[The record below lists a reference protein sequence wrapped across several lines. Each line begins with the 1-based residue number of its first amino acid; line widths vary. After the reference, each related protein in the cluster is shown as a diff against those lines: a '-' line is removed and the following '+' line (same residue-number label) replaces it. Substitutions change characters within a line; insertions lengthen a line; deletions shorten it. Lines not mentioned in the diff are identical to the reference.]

1 MPPKI
6 LVGLLLSALMF
17 SLGGCGGGGSGG
29 SGAPSSTPEPVAGQ
43 PLEVA
48 PPVVTPS
55 PPTLAPP
62 TLTTPVTP
70 APVAPVV
77 VTPAPVTSAPVA
89 LAPVTPVPVTSAPVA
104 TVPPAAPVV
113 VPSSGSVTSA
123 NSCGLGNFQTDV
135 MAAINAA
142 RAQSRSCGSEAKPAA
157 AALEWN
163 DTLFSAA
170 TAHSQDMAQ
179 RNYFS
184 HTSPDGKTLGDRALT
199 AGYRFSAIGENIAAG
214 QGSVAVVMQGW
225 IASEGHCRNIMTAA
239 FTQVAVACVTTSR
252 QQYPTYWTMV
262 LGKPQ

>member
-1 MPPKI
+1 MAPKI

-17 SLGGCGGGGSGG
+17 SLGGCGGGGSA
-29 SGAPSSTPEPVAGQ
+29 APSSTPEPVAGQ

-55 PPTLAPP
+55 PPTLTPP
-62 TLTTPVTP
+62 TPTTPIAP
-70 APVAPVV
+70 A
-77 VTPAPVTSAPVA
+77 TPAPVTPI
-89 LAPVTPVPVTSAPVA
+89 TPVI
-104 TVPPAAPVV
+104 VPP
-113 VPSSGSVTSA
+113 SGSVTSA
-123 NSCGLGNFQTDV
+123 NSCGLANFQTDV

-142 RAQSRSCGSEAKPAA
+142 RAQSRSCGSEAKPAV

-184 HTSPDGKTLGDRALT
+184 HTSPDGKTSGDRALL
-199 AGYRFSAIGENIAAG
+199 AGYRFSALGENIAAG
-214 QGSVAVVMQGW
+214 QRSVAVVMQGW